1 MKKSIIALAMLSL
14 PFLAHSQENDFGKLI
29 KDTLELKNGAR
40 FVVGQKVKFGYGSG
54 ANKTFE
60 FVHLSP
66 WSIAGPLKL
75 TPQWANL
82 EMEIKGFKLAG
93 TKKTGKAFIIV
104 LGGGNLSPYWCEVVA
119 AMDNGEVIVD
129 GVNDKKTAAAAN
141 QAPASAPSS
150 ADELKKLKDLYD
162 SGALSK
168 DEYETA
174 KKKILDK
181 M

>member
-14 PFLAHSQENDFGKLI
+14 PFLAQSQENDFGKLI

-66 WSIAGPLKL
+66 WSIAGPIKL
-75 TPQWANL
+75 TPQWANH
-82 EMEIKGFKLAG
+82 EMEIKNFKLEG
-93 TKKTGKAFIIV
+93 SKKTGKTFIIV
-104 LGGGNLSPYWCEVVA
+104 LGGGNLSPYWCEVIA
-119 AMDNGEVIVD
+119 AMDNGEVIVE
-129 GVNDKKTAAAAN
+129 GVNDKKTAAVPATVTAAT
-141 QAPASAPSS
+141 PSS

-162 SGALSK
+162 SGTLTK
-168 DEYETA
+168 DEYDAA
-174 KKKILDK
+174 KKKVLDK